1 MQGDGAAHVPV
12 SEPTKRREFEPRLAG
27 SPPAPLADATPI
39 GAVGCGAMS
48 AQPDSAWGQ
57 FSSWISQAG
66 ARVRVLPVEPH
77 RGEPIARALGVSA
90 RSSLWAMATNV
101 GALVIDDGWVRVLG
115 GGTAGQRADLADW
128 NGLSD
133 APTFARSVG
142 FFVVGYDV
150 MGGVFALD
158 GGALSGGPGNGQV
171 FYFAPDSLAWEP
183 MEMGY
188 TPWLQWLLLDR
199 ERVDGW
205 FESQRWPGWRDEVRD
220 LSLDTAVS
228 AFPFAWTEEGKDPSR
243 VHREPIAATSV
254 IATTFRFA
262 RELENPSLP
271 GPRPTSL

>member
-1 MQGDGAAHVPV
+1 
-12 SEPTKRREFEPRLAG
+12 
-27 SPPAPLADATPI
+27 
-39 GAVGCGAMS
+39 MS
-48 AQPDSAWGQ
+48 NDSAWGQ

-77 RGEPIARALGVSA
+77 RGEPVARALGVSE

-101 GALVIDDGWVRVLG
+101 GALMIDDGWVRVLG
-115 GGTAGQRADLADW
+115 GGVSGQHADLAEW

-133 APTFARSVG
+133 APTFQKSAS

-158 GGALSGGPGNGQV
+158 GGALGDGRGQV

-188 TPWLQWLLLDR
+188 TPWLEWLLLDR
-199 ERVDGW
+199 ERVDAW
-205 FESQRWPGWRDEVRD
+205 FESQRWPGWREEVRP
-220 LSLDTAVS
+220 LSLDTAIS
-228 AFPFAWTEEGKDPSR
+228 AYPFAWSKEGKDPSKVSR
-243 VHREPIAATSV
+243 SPVPATSV
-254 IATTFRFA
+254 IATHFRFA

-271 GPRPTSL
+271 GPKLLTQ